1 MKNKLNTSFLLQ
13 SMCALSFLVILYCY
27 NLWCFFWQRNSVWST
42 QSNTHEYI
50 SIFRWGFDWE
60 SNPGHLILVVI
71 LYGNWLLCSGENM
84 SSTGQRER
92 ISEKKTKWRLDLV
105 LSVSRTRV
113 NLIYL
118 VPQRQKKKSDVFSS
132 YSVHILKNGMTC
144 WTYTDIVVN
153 VYVTI
158 FIWFHFFKINDLKV
172 KVQTAFC

>member
-1 MKNKLNTSFLLQ
+1 MPHFMMNWYFLNWFLMKNKLNTYFLL
-13 SMCALSFLVILYCY
+13 CVLCEFFLWYYIA
-27 NLWCFFWQRNSVWST
+27 NHQCFFWQHDSGWST

-105 LSVSRTRV
+105 ISVSRTRV

-118 VPQRQKKKSDVFSS
+118 TPQRQRKNLMCFHH
-132 YSVHILKNGMTC
+132 VHHFQF
-144 WTYTDIVVN
+144 
-153 VYVTI
+153 I
-158 FIWFHFFKINDLKV
+158 FWKTEWPAELM
-172 KVQTAFC
+172 QTL